1 MALKI
6 EFLDGARSG
15 EILEFGDDIDSI
27 QIGRDPQRCKVVI
40 PPDVTTVG
48 REHCTLSRVRGR
60 YYMEMAAEKKVTLE
74 GNLMDTV
81 QAIPEDCVIQIG
93 PGGPKLRVM
102 TVRADDMAATMQQGI
117 DPEQLHRRSATAATT
132 SDVEEVRANA
142 QQSGQVAGVAI
153 LIGALLIVVIG
164 VLYFSFSGEVQDLED
179 TQAINTETVED
190 LSESMSAMG
199 ADLPAALEKAS
210 RSTYL
215 VVLRNPDGSEEPF
228 GTAWVSGKGRLATNA
243 HVAER
248 VEQLADGQEVIL
260 RSMAGEKE
268 FKAIASKSHP
278 GYDEFADLWT
288 DYVPM
293 QINAVKDSDPI
304 RSAGIAADVGF
315 IYVDEDAD
323 LGSPLVLADLESQ
336 DGLKAGDPVGYVGY
350 PVENMALGGVN
361 LNKPVPQ
368 SQIGRI
374 TAITN
379 YFNAPEEG
387 ADGLL
392 LQHSL
397 PATGGASGSPLINSD
412 GEVVGLLSAV
422 NFMVVGGKRIPN
434 AASVNFAQR
443 STLLDELSSPD
454 LATMQTRRS
463 DRWQDQIGTLYA
475 SGQIE
480 NREPG
485 LDDLVSSWE
494 NMISTASEDEIVTG
508 STEVSAERFPLNSLN
523 INPLAMGAGDALG
536 AQMYGKQIEMRVE
549 AGRDYL
555 LAVEGDGTVGVKITE
570 GENGIRSVNVMN
582 IKPNLKA
589 IAFKA
594 QRSGTIKAAVGGSD
608 INGSISYELRS
619 ADVAPSTP
627 DTVAKAAARRWIRD
641 LSRSGGRSFNEKL
654 AQQFQGS
661 LENDSEGQ
669 SASRNL
675 SLSSA
680 GQWFIVGI
688 CPEHEH
694 LHMVVMNENGDTLA
708 EDMQP
713 DWYPFVA
720 LDADAPMSV
729 KARLSSPKKAD
740 GSSNSKSSYR
750 LFVYQAVPSGG

>member
-6 EFLDGARSG
+6 EFLDGQRTG
-15 EILEFGDDIDSI
+15 DILEFGDDIESI

-81 QAIPEDCVIQIG
+81 QAIPEDCVVQIG
-93 PGGPKLRVM
+93 PGGPKLRIM
-102 TVRADDMAATMQQGI
+102 TIRVDDMAATMQQGI
-117 DPEQLHRRSATAATT
+117 DAEELHRRTAAAATV
-132 SDVEEVRANA
+132 SDVDAVRADA
-142 QQSGQVAGVAI
+142 QHSSQVAGVAI
-153 LIGALLIVVIG
+153 AIGAALIVVVG
-164 VLYFSFSGEVQDLED
+164 VLYFTFSGEVQDLEE

-190 LSESMSAMG
+190 LSESMTAMG
-199 ADLPAALEKAS
+199 ADLPAALEKA
-210 RSTYL
+210 RESTYL
-215 VVLRNPDGSEEPF
+215 VLLRNPDGTEEPF

-248 VEQLADGQEVIL
+248 VESLVDGQDVIL
-260 RSMAGEKE
+260 RSMAGERE
-268 FKAIASKSHP
+268 FRAIGSKSHP
-278 GYDEFADLWT
+278 GYDVFADLWT
-288 DYVPM
+288 DYVPI
-293 QINAVKDSDPI
+293 QINAVKDSDPL

-315 IYVDEDAD
+315 IFVDEDAD
-323 LGSPLVLADLESQ
+323 LGSPLVLADRESQ

-361 LNKPVPQ
+361 INKPVPQ

-374 TAITN
+374 TAVTN

-387 ADGLL
+387 SDGLL

-422 NFMVVGGKRIPN
+422 NFIVVGGKRIQA

-443 STLLDELSSPD
+443 STLIDELSSPD
-454 LATMQTRRS
+454 LASMQTRRTG
-463 DRWQDQIGTLYA
+463 RWQDQIGTLYA

-480 NREPG
+480 NRAPG
-485 LDDLVSSWE
+485 LDDLISSWE
-494 NMISTASEDEIVTG
+494 NMISSTSDDEIVTG
-508 STEVSAERFPLNSLN
+508 SSEVAAERFPLNSLN
-523 INPLAMGAGDALG
+523 INPLAMGAGDALR

-549 AGRDYL
+549 AGREYL
-555 LAVEGDGTVGVKITE
+555 LAVEGEGTVGIKITE

-608 INGSISYELRS
+608 LNGSISYELRS
-619 ADVAPSTP
+619 ADVAPATP
-627 DTVAKAAARRWIRD
+627 DTVAKAAMRRWIRD
-641 LSRSGGRSFNEKL
+641 LSRRDGGSFQGAL
-654 AQQFQGS
+654 VQQFQGDLVS
-661 LENDSEGQ
+661 DSSDKRTMRE
-669 SASRNL
+669 L
-675 SLSSA
+675 SLGKA
-680 GQWFIVGI
+680 GDWFIMAV
-688 CPEHEH
+688 CPQHEN
-694 LHMVVMNENGDTLA
+694 LNMLVIDGSGEKLA
-708 EDMQP
+708 EDLQQ

-720 LDADAPMSV
+720 LNVDGPTSIKVD
-729 KARLSSPKKAD
+729 LSSPKA
-740 GSSNSKSSYR
+740 GMSYR
-750 LFVYQAVPSGG
+750 LFLYQAVSSGD